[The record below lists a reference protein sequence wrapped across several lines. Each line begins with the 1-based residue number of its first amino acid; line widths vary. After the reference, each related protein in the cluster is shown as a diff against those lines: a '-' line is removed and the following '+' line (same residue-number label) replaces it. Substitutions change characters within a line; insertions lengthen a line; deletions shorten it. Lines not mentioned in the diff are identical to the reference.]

1 MALRSSLTAVQ
12 VDNVTFPPTAKPPA
26 SDKTFF
32 LAGAGVRGLQI
43 DDKFVKFT
51 AIAIYLQD
59 NAVPSLSVKWSGK
72 TPQELTESD
81 DFFRDIV
88 TGPFEKFMQVT
99 MILPLTGQQY
109 SEKVSENC
117 VAIWKHLGIYTDRE
131 ATAIDKFVS
140 VFRDQ
145 NFPPHSSILFTVLP
159 QGSLVIGFSK
169 DGSIPDD
176 ATAVIEN
183 KLLSEA
189 VLESMIGKQG
199 VSPAAKQSLATR
211 LSELFKQSVHDDTAD
226 KKIE

>member
-159 QGSLVIGFSK
+159 QGSLV
-169 DGSIPDD
+169 
-176 ATAVIEN
+176 VC
-183 KLLSEA
+183 L
-189 VLESMIGKQG
+189 
-199 VSPAAKQSLATR
+199 
-211 LSELFKQSVHDDTAD
+211 
-226 KKIE
+226 